1 MDSKRR
7 AKAEIIRKTVQG
19 AYLMKLSIVTTLY
32 QSENYIQDFSD
43 RVQVVAQELVGDSF
57 EIIFVND
64 GSPDRSLFRVLE
76 LAKSDPRIVVVDLS
90 RNFGHHQAMMT
101 GLSYAQGEQIFLID
115 SDLEESP
122 EWLARFNENYV
133 ASSADMVYGVQVER
147 RGEWFEKF
155 MGRIYYKIFRIAT
168 GLSQPDDITTARL
181 MSRRYVDALLLHQE
195 REISIGGLWI
205 ITGFKQ
211 VALEVQKLAN
221 SPTSYSFGK
230 KISLF
235 VNSITSFSSLPLV
248 FVFYAGV
255 LITTGAL
262 SYVALLVLRYAFY
275 EAPPDGYTSL
285 IASIWFFSGLI
296 ILFLGIQGVYIAK
309 IFSEVKQRPNTIVR
323 SVNRFRPNG
332 EP

>member
-1 MDSKRR
+1 M
-7 AKAEIIRKTVQG
+7 AYHLTAEIIRNIVKG
-19 AYLMKLSIVTTLY
+19 SNPMKLSIVTTLY
-32 QSENYIQDFSD
+32 QSEEYIQEFYS
-43 RVQVVAQELVGDSF
+43 RASFVANDLVGDSF

-64 GSPDRSLFRVLE
+64 GSPDGSLSGVLE
-76 LAKSDPRIVVVDLS
+76 LVKNDPRVVVVDLS

-101 GLSYAQGEQIFLID
+101 GLSYAQGEEIFLID

-122 EWLARFNENYV
+122 EWLVRFHERYV
-133 ASSADMVYGVQVER
+133 TSSADMVFGVQAER
-147 RGEWFEKF
+147 RGKWVERLTGW
-155 MGRIYYKIFRIAT
+155 IYYKIFRMAT

-195 REISIGGLWI
+195 REISIGGLWV

-211 VALEVQKLAN
+211 VTLEVQKLAN

-230 KISLF
+230 KIALF

-248 FVFYAGV
+248 FVFYTGV

-285 IASIWFFSGLI
+285 IVSIWFFSGLI
-296 ILFLGIQGVYIAK
+296 ILFLGIQGVYISK

-332 EP
+332 ES